1 MLLDEPMA
9 HLDIRHQLLLR
20 DLLLRLR
27 AEHALTFVTVVHD
40 LDQVS
45 GLADR
50 VVVLDSGKVVAD
62 GSVAQVLRPDL
73 LASVFGVRA
82 RILSGPDVGRVLVD
96 SAL

>member
-1 MLLDEPMA
+1 MA

-27 AEHALTFVTVVHD
+27 AEHALTFVAVVHD